1 MKHDL
6 ISKAVHYGLMTG
18 TAVALVAPTVFAQN
32 APSAATSN
40 AAPTAQ
46 LGRIMVTG
54 SAIPRTSIETPAP
67 VTVITAKQIRESGL
81 TTISDV
87 LRTLSADNSGTIP
100 NAFTA
105 GFANGSSGV
114 ALRGLTVNSTL
125 VLIDGRRTTAYPLA
139 DDGERSFTD
148 LNTIPLNAV
157 ERIEVLKDGASSI
170 YGADAIAGVINII
183 LYPSYNGSRATAQFG
198 TSSQG
203 GGTSTDLTFITGT
216 GNLDTNNFN
225 AYLSV
230 EAHTQQPINNSQRGY
245 PLDACDTSPSGN
257 RDSCVGGNPAFG
269 GPGISASN
277 YGTVAPAIVTGT
289 NADGSPNLLAG
300 QQIAGTR
307 FQPLRPCP
315 TPVTYPGT
323 GVNTGT
329 GCTYNQITDPNF
341 GLQIQPKTQSESVDG
356 RITVNLNPTTTAY
369 LNASYNQFRMVSHSS
384 LPPSTGVSPN
394 TPTIQNAVPTNTG
407 NIVLPPVLPDGSIN
421 PNDPFATAAGCAGVA
436 APGPGANVNTPG
448 CQYAKINYGFGDLP
462 GFGWETD
469 VNHVMRMDADVNGA
483 FNDNWSYDAA
493 LNLNH
498 AWLNYN
504 LYGFLYYPQL
514 ISDVT
519 DGSYNFVNPSLNS
532 QATRDALAPP
542 NGVTATTDEDS
553 IDFTVN
559 GSLANLPG
567 GPLGLAV
574 GGQWRYEAQDD
585 PSLNPG
591 NNYEGLGIAQT
602 IGHRNV
608 AAVFAELDAPVLT
621 SLEMDLSAREDHYS
635 DFGSAFSPKFG
646 IKWTPLS
653 QLAFRGTYS
662 RGFRAPAFSENG
674 SSSSLGFSSFNPAL
688 SAPNFV
694 NEHCATVQ
702 PSPVPN
708 PCLPNTYAQ
717 PYSIGVLSE
726 ANPDI
731 QPERSR
737 NYTLGTVFQPFSA
750 FSGTVDYYNILK
762 TNVIAPPA
770 TGGLISEYFAGAAL
784 PPGSVIVDLPDPQY
798 PTATPKPAQ
807 FNAEYLNENELRTT
821 GFDVELRYNQSFGAV
836 TWTSDFNFTKILTWC
851 ETLEAGGP
859 CISMVGTEGPYNL
872 SSGAGTPKFRWNW
885 ANTFAFGPASITA
898 TAYWVS
904 RYNMTAPDVAPVGL
918 CISGG
923 YTGQDVPADCGVP
936 AFWYVDLT
944 GVYHL
949 TDNWSLTAG
958 ILNATNKSPPFDPI
972 DYAGNNYSPTYAQQG
987 AVGRF
992 YQLGLQVKF

>member
-1 MKHDL
+1 MNSNLINKAVRYAL
-6 ISKAVHYGLMTG
+6 ISGAATVF
-18 TAVALVAPTVFAQN
+18 AAPLVFAQN
-32 APSAATSN
+32 APGAATSN

-67 VTVITAKQIRESGL
+67 VTVITAAQIKQSGL
-81 TTISDV
+81 TTIADV
-87 LRTLSADNSGTIP
+87 VRSLSADNSGTIP
-100 NAFTA
+100 LAFTA

-125 VLIDGRRTTAYPLA
+125 ILIDGHRTTAYPLA

-183 LYPSYNGSRATAQFG
+183 LYPTYNGSEATAQIG
-198 TSSQG
+198 TTQKG

-230 EAHTQQPINNSQRGY
+230 EAHTQQPIYNNKRDY
-245 PLDACDTSPSGN
+245 PLNACDLSPSGGFN
-257 RDSCVGGNPAFG
+257 GCVGGNPAVG
-269 GPGISASN
+269 GGNGITSSI
-277 YGTVAPAIVTGT
+277 YGVVAPAIVTGT
-289 NADGSPNLLAG
+289 NADGSPNLLDG
-300 QQIAGTR
+300 KEIPGTT
-307 FQPLRPCP
+307 FQPLRTCP

-323 GVNTGT
+323 GPGTGT
-329 GCTYNQITDPNF
+329 GCTYNQVNYD
-341 GLQIQPKTQSESVDG
+341 QISPQTQSESVDG
-356 RITVNLNPTTTAY
+356 RITVNLDPTTTAY
-369 LNASYNQFRMVSHSS
+369 LNASYDQFRMVSQSGEGATVRA
-384 LPPSTGVSPN
+384 STPVN
-394 TPTIQNAVPTNTG
+394 YG
-407 NIVLPPVLPDGSIN
+407 NVVLPPLLPNGLVN
-421 PNDPFATAAGCAGVA
+421 PNDPFATTAGCAGVTNPGP
-436 APGPGANVNTPG
+436 APGVNTPG
-448 CQYAKINYGFGDLP
+448 CQYAKISYNFGDLK
-462 GFGWETD
+462 GFGWETN
-469 VNHVMRMDADVNGA
+469 VNHVMRMVADVNGQ
-483 FNDNWSYDAA
+483 FNENWSYDAA

-498 AWLNYN
+498 AWLNVN
-504 LYGFLYYPQL
+504 DYGFLYNPQL
-514 ISDVT
+514 LSDIT
-519 DGSYNFVNPSLNS
+519 DGTYNFVDPSQNS
-532 QATRDALAPP
+532 NATRDALSPTIAK
-542 NGVTATTDEDS
+542 TSTTDEDS

-591 NNYEGLGIAQT
+591 NEFLNLGSAQT

-608 AAVFAELDAPVLT
+608 AAVFAELDAPVLD
-621 SLEMDLSAREDHYS
+621 SLEIDLSAREDHYS
-635 DFGSAFSPKFG
+635 DFGGAFSPKFG
-646 IKWTPLS
+646 IKWTPIK
-653 QLAFRGTYS
+653 QLALRGTYS
-662 RGFRAPAFSENG
+662 RGFRAPAFAENG
-674 SSSSLGFSSFNPAL
+674 SSSSLGFITANFSQIAPA
-688 SAPNFV
+688 FV

-702 PSPVPN
+702 PNPVPN
-708 PCLPNTYAQ
+708 PCLPNGYASTS
-717 PYSIGVLSE
+717 SIGVNSK

-731 QPERSR
+731 TPERSR
-737 NYTLGTVFQPFSA
+737 NYTLGMVFQPFSA
-750 FSGTVDYYNILK
+750 FSGTLDYYNILK
-762 TNVIAPPA
+762 TNLISPPN
-770 TGGLISEYFAGAAL
+770 TGALISEYFAGVPL
-784 PPGSVIVDLPDPQY
+784 QPSQYILDIPDPQY
-798 PTATPKPAQ
+798 PNATVKPLQ
-807 FNAEYLNENELRTT
+807 FNGLYFNENELRTS
-821 GFDVELRYNQSFGAV
+821 GFDISLNYTQNFGAV
-836 TWTSDFNFTKILTWC
+836 TWTSNYNFTKILTWC
-851 ETLEAGGP
+851 ETLTNGGP
-859 CISMVGTEGPYNL
+859 CISMVGTQGPYNL

-923 YTGQDVPADCGVP
+923 TTGDLPPDCGVP

-944 GVYHL
+944 GSYKL

-972 DYAGNNYSPTYAQQG
+972 DYAANNYSPTYAQAG